1 MVSGGIHT
9 LSAFQGSPIRENDDM
24 RRVVLILATAVTVA
38 ALAGCGG
45 GDVVVIAQLEGA
57 STGTQETG
65 EVALGSLPVR
75 LLPFDRDAVFDSLA
89 EAFPEPEPVIPD
101 SIVALQDRVIGTQQE
116 WRDAQEQW
124 AQVRDSLQTL
134 SNALSAMNQSDPDY
148 FVLFQDFNDLESQVN
163 GLERRA
169 NSAFEE
175 FESLQA
181 RLNQQ
186 AREIELAR
194 ENWASEA
201 FAPIDSIFM
210 AREERLGLEVQ
221 YDTTSS
227 QGVTHFTGVD
237 EGQWWVN
244 ARYDRQFDELYWNV
258 PVEVQRGETVTVRL
272 TEENAEVR
280 QKL

>member
-1 MVSGGIHT
+1 MVSRGIHT

-24 RRVVLILATAVTVA
+24 RRVVLILATAVTA
-38 ALAGCGG
+38 AAMTGCGG
-45 GDVVVIAQLEGA
+45 GDVAVIAQLEGA

-89 EAFPEPEPVIPD
+89 EAFPEPEPEIPD
-101 SIVALQDRVIGTQQE
+101 SIVALQNQVIERQRE
-116 WRDAQEQW
+116 WREAQEEW

-134 SNALSAMNQSDPDY
+134 SDTLSTMSQSDADY
-148 FVLFQDFNDLESQVN
+148 FVMFQDFTDLESRVN

-201 FAPIDSIFM
+201 FQPVDSLFM
-210 AREERLGLEVQ
+210 AREEELRLEVQ

-227 QGVTHFTGVD
+227 QGVAHFNGVK

-258 PVEVQRGETVTVRL
+258 PVEVESGETVTVRL